1 MFHNLKDAQANED
14 SGFLF
19 SNTFLIRYADEKVL
33 LNHFAK
39 FEALV
44 DTKTAQIAQ
53 SSSEE

>member
-33 LNHFAK
+33 LNHFVK

-44 DTKTAQIAQ
+44 DTKSA
-53 SSSEE
+53 